1 MHKFLKLKE
10 EKHSCH
16 NSVEYVLING
26 EYRVSYICILT
37 CQNEVST

>member
-1 MHKFLKLKE
+1 MYKFLKVKE

-26 EYRVSYICILT
+26 EYSFLYMHP
-37 CQNEVST
+37 NMSK